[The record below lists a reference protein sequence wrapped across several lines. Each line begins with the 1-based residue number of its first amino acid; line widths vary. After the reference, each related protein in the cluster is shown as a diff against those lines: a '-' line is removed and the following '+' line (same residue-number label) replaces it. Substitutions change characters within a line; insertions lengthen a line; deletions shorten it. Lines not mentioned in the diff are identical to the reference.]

1 MFTMNRNKLSTG
13 EFVIIIAL
21 NFSLIA
27 FSIDA
32 ILPALPDIASELIPS
47 SPNKT
52 QFIISSFLVGM
63 GIATLF
69 AGPLSDSFGRKKIIC
84 IGGTIFLFGTIIAGT
99 ANNLEVVL
107 IGRFIQGLGV
117 AGPRVAA
124 LAIVRDLYAG
134 RKMAQIMSISMIF
147 FTFVPA
153 VAPMIGALI
162 LINFGWR
169 SIFTG
174 FIIFLIIAVGWLLL
188 RQPETLVK
196 NDRVSFA
203 FSRIYKSLIDCFTD
217 KIFVIS
223 TILQT
228 LTFSILFASISTIQ
242 QVFDISYDKASSFPY
257 WFGLIALI
265 SGSGSFIN
273 SYLVVKMGMR
283 RLISV
288 GFVIGTGASLC
299 LILFNLFYLIPFS
312 LYFVWQLCVFFM
324 IGLIIGNLNAL
335 AMQPMGHIA
344 GLAASIIG
352 SASTIF
358 GVLIAIPIGL
368 SFKNSPDPLIIGT
381 LCLSSLSFLILKLL
395 KE

>member
-1 MFTMNRNKLSTG
+1 
-13 EFVIIIAL
+13 
-21 NFSLIA
+21 
-27 FSIDA
+27 
-32 ILPALPDIASELIPS
+32 
-47 SPNKT
+47 
-52 QFIISSFLVGM
+52 M

-381 LCLSSLSFLILKLL
+381 FCLSSLSFLILKLL

>member
-1 MFTMNRNKLSTG
+1 MNSNRLSTG
-13 EFVIIIAL
+13 EFVIIVAL

-32 ILPALPDIASELIPS
+32 LLPALPDIASELVPL

-52 QFIISSFLVGM
+52 QFIISSFLLGM

-69 AGPLSDSFGRKKIIC
+69 TGPLSDSFGRKKIIFV
-84 IGGTIFLFGTIIAGT
+84 GGIIFLFGTVLAST
-99 ANNLEVVL
+99 ANNLEIVL
-107 IGRFIQGLGV
+107 LGRFIQGLGV
-117 AGPRVAA
+117 AGPRVVT

-134 RKMAQIMSISMIF
+134 RRMAQIMSISMIF

-153 VAPMIGALI
+153 VAPMIGAL
-162 LINFGWR
+162 LLLNFGWR

-174 FIIFLIIAVGWLLL
+174 FIVFLIIAVGWLLL
-188 RQPETLVK
+188 RQPETLMIK
-196 NDRVSFA
+196 NRVSFT
-203 FSRIYKSLIDCFTD
+203 FTRIYNSFLDCFSN
-217 KIFVIS
+217 KVFVIS

-242 QVFDISYDKASSFPY
+242 QIFDITYDKALSFPY

-273 SYLVVKMGMR
+273 SYLVVQIGMR
-283 RLISV
+283 KLINL
-288 GFVIGTGASLC
+288 GFIIGIGSSLL
-299 LILFNLFYLIPFS
+299 LILVNIFYLIPFP
-312 LYFVWQLCVFFM
+312 LYFVWQLSVFFM
-324 IGLIIGNLNAL
+324 IGLIIGNLNAM

-358 GVLIAIPIGL
+358 GVVIAIPIGL
-368 SFKNSPDPLIIGT
+368 SFKNTPDPLIIGI

>member
-1 MFTMNRNKLSTG
+1 MNRNKLSTG

-84 IGGTIFLFGTIIAGT
+84 VGGTIFLFGTIIAGT

-188 RQPETLVK
+188 RQPETLLK

-203 FSRIYKSLIDCFTD
+203 FSRIYKSLIAVSYTH
-217 KIFVIS
+217 
-223 TILQT
+223 LT
-228 LTFSILFASISTIQ
+228 LPT
-242 QVFDISYDKASSFPY
+242 KA
-257 WFGLIALI
+257 
-265 SGSGSFIN
+265 
-273 SYLVVKMGMR
+273 
-283 RLISV
+283 
-288 GFVIGTGASLC
+288 
-299 LILFNLFYLIPFS
+299 
-312 LYFVWQLCVFFM
+312 
-324 IGLIIGNLNAL
+324 
-335 AMQPMGHIA
+335 
-344 GLAASIIG
+344 
-352 SASTIF
+352 
-358 GVLIAIPIGL
+358 
-368 SFKNSPDPLIIGT
+368 
-381 LCLSSLSFLILKLL
+381 
-395 KE
+395 

>member
-1 MFTMNRNKLSTG
+1 MNSNRLSTG
-13 EFVIIIAL
+13 EFVIIVAL

-32 ILPALPDIASELIPS
+32 LLPALPDIASELVPF

-52 QFIISSFLVGM
+52 QFIISSFLLGM

-69 AGPLSDSFGRKKIIC
+69 TGPLSDSFGRKKIIFV
-84 IGGTIFLFGTIIAGT
+84 GGIIFLFGTVLASI
-99 ANNLEVVL
+99 ANNLEIVL
-107 IGRFIQGLGV
+107 LGRFIQGLGV
-117 AGPRVAA
+117 AGPRVVT

-134 RKMAQIMSISMIF
+134 RRMAQIMSISMIF

-153 VAPMIGALI
+153 VAPMIGAL
-162 LINFGWR
+162 LLLNFGWR

-174 FIIFLIIAVGWLLL
+174 FIVFLIIAVGWLLL
-188 RQPETLVK
+188 RQPETLMIK
-196 NDRVSFA
+196 NRVSFT
-203 FSRIYKSLIDCFTD
+203 FTRIYNSFLDCFSN
-217 KIFVIS
+217 KVFVIS

-242 QVFDISYDKASSFPY
+242 QIFDITYDKALSFPY

-273 SYLVVKMGMR
+273 SYLVVQIGMR
-283 RLISV
+283 KLINL
-288 GFVIGTGASLC
+288 GFIIGIGSSLL
-299 LILFNLFYLIPFS
+299 LILVNIFYLIPFP
-312 LYFVWQLCVFFM
+312 LYFVWQLSVFFM
-324 IGLIIGNLNAL
+324 IGLIIGNLNAM

-358 GVLIAIPIGL
+358 GVVIAIPIGL
-368 SFKNSPDPLIIGT
+368 SFKNTPDPLIIGI

>member
-1 MFTMNRNKLSTG
+1 MNSNRLSTG

-32 ILPALPDIASELIPS
+32 LLPALPDIASELVPL

-52 QFIISSFLVGM
+52 QFIISSFLLGM

-69 AGPLSDSFGRKKIIC
+69 TGPLSDSFGRKKIIFV
-84 IGGTIFLFGTIIAGT
+84 GGIIFLFGTVLAST
-99 ANNLEVVL
+99 ANNLEIVL
-107 IGRFIQGLGV
+107 LGRFIQGLGV
-117 AGPRVAA
+117 AGPRVVT

-134 RKMAQIMSISMIF
+134 RRMAQIMSISMIF

-153 VAPMIGALI
+153 VAPMIGAL
-162 LINFGWR
+162 LLLNFGWR

-174 FIIFLIIAVGWLLL
+174 FIVFLIIAVGWLLL
-188 RQPETLVK
+188 RQPETLMIK
-196 NDRVSFA
+196 NRVSFT
-203 FSRIYKSLIDCFTD
+203 FTRIYNSFLDCFSN
-217 KIFVIS
+217 KVFVIS

-242 QVFDISYDKASSFPY
+242 QIFDITYDKALSFPY

-265 SGSGSFIN
+265 SGSGSLIN
-273 SYLVVKMGMR
+273 SYLVVQMGMR
-283 RLISV
+283 KLINL
-288 GFVIGTGASLC
+288 GFMIGIGSSLF
-299 LILFNLFYLIPFS
+299 LILVNIFYLIPFP
-312 LYFVWQLCVFFM
+312 LYFVWQLSVFFM
-324 IGLIIGNLNAL
+324 IGLIIGNLNAM

-358 GVLIAIPIGL
+358 GVVIAIPIGL
-368 SFKNSPDPLIIGT
+368 SFKNTPDPLIIGI

>member
-1 MFTMNRNKLSTG
+1 MNRNKLSTG

-203 FSRIYKSLIDCFTD
+203 YQ
-217 KIFVIS
+217 
-223 TILQT
+223 ILQ
-228 LTFSILFASISTIQ
+228 I
-242 QVFDISYDKASSFPY
+242 KP
-257 WFGLIALI
+257 
-265 SGSGSFIN
+265 
-273 SYLVVKMGMR
+273 
-283 RLISV
+283 
-288 GFVIGTGASLC
+288 
-299 LILFNLFYLIPFS
+299 
-312 LYFVWQLCVFFM
+312 
-324 IGLIIGNLNAL
+324 
-335 AMQPMGHIA
+335 
-344 GLAASIIG
+344 
-352 SASTIF
+352 
-358 GVLIAIPIGL
+358 
-368 SFKNSPDPLIIGT
+368 KN
-381 LCLSSLSFLILKLL
+381 FH
-395 KE
+395 

>member
-1 MFTMNRNKLSTG
+1 MNSNRLSTG
-13 EFVIIIAL
+13 EFVIIVAL

-32 ILPALPDIASELIPS
+32 LLPALPDIASELVPF

-52 QFIISSFLVGM
+52 QFIISSFLLGM

-69 AGPLSDSFGRKKIIC
+69 TGPLSDSFGRKKIIFV
-84 IGGTIFLFGTIIAGT
+84 GGIIFLFGTVLAST
-99 ANNLEVVL
+99 ANNLEIVL
-107 IGRFIQGLGV
+107 VGRFIQGLGV
-117 AGPRVAA
+117 AGPRVVT

-134 RKMAQIMSISMIF
+134 RRMAQIMSISMIF

-153 VAPMIGALI
+153 VAPMIGAL
-162 LINFGWR
+162 LLLNFGWR

-174 FIIFLIIAVGWLLL
+174 FIVFLIIAVGWLLL
-188 RQPETLVK
+188 RQPETLMIK
-196 NDRVSFA
+196 NRVSFT
-203 FSRIYKSLIDCFTD
+203 FTRIYNSFLDCFSN
-217 KIFVIS
+217 KVFVIS

-242 QVFDISYDKASSFPY
+242 QIFDITYDKALSFPY

-273 SYLVVKMGMR
+273 SYLVVQMGMR
-283 RLISV
+283 KLINL
-288 GFVIGTGASLC
+288 GFIIGIGSSLF
-299 LILFNLFYLIPFS
+299 LILVNIFYLIPFP
-312 LYFVWQLCVFFM
+312 LYFVWQLSVFFM
-324 IGLIIGNLNAL
+324 IGLIIGNLNAM

-358 GVLIAIPIGL
+358 GVVIAIPIGL
-368 SFKNSPDPLIIGT
+368 SFKNTPDPLIIGI

>member
-1 MFTMNRNKLSTG
+1 MNRNKLSTG

-174 FIIFLIIAVGWLLL
+174 FIIFLIIAVGWLLV

-196 NDRVSFA
+196 NDRISFA
-203 FSRIYKSLIDCFTD
+203 FSRIYKSLIDCFTN

-381 LCLSSLSFLILKLL
+381 FCLSSLSFLILKLL

>member
-1 MFTMNRNKLSTG
+1 MNKNTLSTG

-107 IGRFIQGLGV
+107 IGRFIQGFGV

>member
-1 MFTMNRNKLSTG
+1 MNSNRLSTG

-32 ILPALPDIASELIPS
+32 LLPALPDIASELVPL

-52 QFIISSFLVGM
+52 QFIISSFLLGM

-69 AGPLSDSFGRKKIIC
+69 TGPLSDSFGRKKIIFV
-84 IGGTIFLFGTIIAGT
+84 GGIIFLLGTVLAST
-99 ANNLEVVL
+99 ANNLEIVL
-107 IGRFIQGLGV
+107 LGRFIQGLGV
-117 AGPRVAA
+117 AGPRVVT

-134 RKMAQIMSISMIF
+134 RRMAQIMSISMIF

-153 VAPMIGALI
+153 VAPMIGAL
-162 LINFGWR
+162 LLLNFGWR

-174 FIIFLIIAVGWLLL
+174 FIVFLIIAVGWLLL
-188 RQPETLVK
+188 RQPETLMIK
-196 NDRVSFA
+196 NRVSFT
-203 FSRIYKSLIDCFTD
+203 FTRIYNSFLDCFSN
-217 KIFVIS
+217 KVFVIS

-242 QVFDISYDKASSFPY
+242 QIFDITYDKALSFPY

-265 SGSGSFIN
+265 SGSGSLIN

-283 RLISV
+283 KLINL
-288 GFVIGTGASLC
+288 GFMIGIGSSLF
-299 LILFNLFYLIPFS
+299 LILVNIFYLIPFL
-312 LYFVWQLCVFFM
+312 LYFVWQLSVFFM
-324 IGLIIGNLNAL
+324 IGLIIGNLNAM

-358 GVLIAIPIGL
+358 GVVIAIPIGL
-368 SFKNSPDPLIIGT
+368 SFKNTPDPLIICI

>member
-1 MFTMNRNKLSTG
+1 MNRNKLSTG

-99 ANNLEVVL
+99 ANTLEVVL

-203 FSRIYKSLIDCFTD
+203 FSRIYKSLIDCFTN

-381 LCLSSLSFLILKLL
+381 FCLSSLSFLILKLL